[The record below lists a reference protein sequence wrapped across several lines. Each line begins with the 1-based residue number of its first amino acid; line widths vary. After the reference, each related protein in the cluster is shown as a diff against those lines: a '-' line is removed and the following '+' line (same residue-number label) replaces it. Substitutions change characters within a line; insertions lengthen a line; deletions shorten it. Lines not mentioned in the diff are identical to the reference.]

1 MDYNVV
7 IVRFGEMSTKGK
19 NKRDFVFRLAHS
31 IRLNLRNYEDDY
43 EMIIRH
49 DHIYLNIKNKIDNL
63 VDILKEISGM
73 YSFSL
78 ALKIDPDFENVKSEA
93 LRILKEEKGSTFK
106 IHARRIDKS
115 YPYISDEINRAIAGI
130 ILKNTDKT
138 VDVHNP
144 DITLDIEIRDDGAY
158 LFTTT
163 VKGMGGYP
171 SGSTGKCLMMISG
184 GIDSPVASYLLI
196 RRGIEI
202 TCIHFASPPYT
213 NSGVIDKL
221 EDLLHTL
228 NKFQPKI
235 RLFIVPFTKIQEKI
249 YEISTE
255 GYPITIMRRM
265 MYRIASRL
273 AVRLKIPCL
282 ATGESV
288 GQVASQTLDSLNV
301 INEVTNM
308 AVLRPLCTYDKV
320 DIIKISKKIG
330 TYDISIRPFEDCC
343 TIFAPVKPKTSPH
356 LDECRHIESKFDFE
370 PLIEEALNN
379 LDVIYIKQKMKR
391 GCQKTNL

>member
-1 MDYNVV
+1 MEYNVV

-19 NKRDFVFRLAHS
+19 NKRDFVFKLAHS
-31 IRLNLRNYEDDY
+31 IRLALRDYEDDY

-49 DHIYLNIKNKIDNL
+49 DHIYLNIKNPIYNL
-63 VDILKEISGM
+63 VEILKDISGM

-78 ALKIDPDFENVKSEA
+78 SLKIDQDYDNLLEESTKIIKESEG
-93 LRILKEEKGSTFK
+93 KTFK
-106 IHARRIDKS
+106 IRTRRIDKS
-115 YPYISDEINRAIAGI
+115 YPFISDEINRAIATQ
-130 ILKNTDKT
+130 ILKTTDKK

-144 DITLDIEIRDDGAY
+144 DTLLDIEIREDGAY
-158 LFTTT
+158 LFTETI
-163 VKGMGGYP
+163 KGLGGYP
-171 SGSTGKCLMMISG
+171 SGSTGRALMMISG
-184 GIDSPVASYLLI
+184 GIDSPVATYLLM

-221 EDLLHTL
+221 EDLLHQL
-228 NKFQPKI
+228 NKYQPKI

-249 YEISTE
+249 YEVSSE

-265 MYRIASRL
+265 MYRIATRL
-273 AVRLKIPCL
+273 AIKLHLPCL

-288 GQVASQTLDSLNV
+288 GQVASQTLESLNV

-308 AVLRPLCTYDKV
+308 VILRPLCTYDKV
-320 DIIKISKKIG
+320 DIIKLSEKIG

-343 TIFAPVKPKTSPH
+343 TIFAPVKPKTAPH
-356 LDECRHIESKFDFE
+356 LDECLRIESRFDFE
-370 PLIEEALNN
+370 PLIDEALNN
-379 LDVIYIKQKMKR
+379 LEVKYIK
-391 GCQKTNL
+391 

>member
-1 MDYNVV
+1 MEYNVV
-7 IVRFGEMSTKGK
+7 IIRFGEMSTKGK
-19 NKRDFVFRLAHS
+19 NKRDFVFKLAHS
-31 IRLNLRNYEDDY
+31 IRIALRDYEDDY
-43 EMIIRH
+43 EMVIRH
-49 DHIYLNIKNKIDNL
+49 DHIYLNIKNPIYEL
-63 VDILKEISGM
+63 VDILKEVSGM

-78 ALKIDPDFENVKSEA
+78 SLKIDQDFDNLKAEA
-93 LRILKEEKGSTFK
+93 LRIVKEAEGKTFK
-106 IHARRIDKS
+106 IRTRRIDKS
-115 YPYISDEINRAIAGI
+115 YPFISDEINRAIATE
-130 ILKNTDKT
+130 ILKTTDKK

-144 DITLDIEIRDDGAY
+144 DTLLDIEIREDGAY
-158 LFTTT
+158 LFTET

-171 SGSTGKCLMMISG
+171 SGSTGRALMMISG
-184 GIDSPVASYLLI
+184 GIDSPVASYLLM
-196 RRGIEI
+196 RRGIEL

-221 EDLLHTL
+221 EDLLHQL
-228 NKFQPKI
+228 NKYQPKI

-249 YEISTE
+249 YEVSTE

-273 AVRLKIPCL
+273 ATKLKLPCL

-288 GQVASQTLDSLNV
+288 GQVASQTLESLNV
-301 INEVTNM
+301 INEVTNI

-320 DIIKISKKIG
+320 DIIKLSEKIG

-343 TIFAPVKPKTSPH
+343 TIFAPVKPKTAPH
-356 LDECRHIESKFDFE
+356 LDECQKIESKFDFE

-379 LDVIYIKQKMKR
+379 LELKYIK
-391 GCQKTNL
+391 

>member
-379 LDVIYIKQKMKR
+379 LDVRYIK
-391 GCQKTNL
+391 

>member
-1 MDYNVV
+1 MEYNVV
-7 IVRFGEMSTKGK
+7 IIRFGEMSTKGK
-19 NKRDFVFRLAHS
+19 NKRDFVFKLAHS
-31 IRLNLRNYEDDY
+31 IRLALREFEDDY

-49 DHIYLNIKNKIDNL
+49 DHIYLNIKNQIKNL
-63 VDILKEISGM
+63 PKILKEVSGM

-78 ALKIDPDFENVKSEA
+78 ALKIDQDFDNVKETAFKIISESS
-93 LRILKEEKGSTFK
+93 GNTFK
-106 IHARRIDKS
+106 IRTRRIDKS
-115 YPYISDEINRAIAGI
+115 YPFISDEMNRAIATE
-130 ILKNTDKT
+130 ILKAGVKK

-144 DITLDIEIRDDGAY
+144 DVLLDIEIREDGAY
-158 LFTTT
+158 LFTETI
-163 VKGMGGYP
+163 KGMGGYP
-171 SGSTGKCLMMISG
+171 SGSTGKALMMLSG

-202 TCIHFASPPYT
+202 TCIHFAAPPYT

-221 EDLLHTL
+221 EDLLRTL
-228 NKFQPKI
+228 NKYQPKI

-265 MYRIASRL
+265 MYRIADRL
-273 AVRLKIPCL
+273 AKRLHLPAL

-308 AVLRPLCTYDKV
+308 PVLRPLCTYDKV
-320 DIIKISKKIG
+320 DIIKISEKIG

-356 LDECRHIESKFDFE
+356 LDECEHIESKFDFE
-370 PLIEEALNN
+370 PLINEALDN
-379 LDVIYIKQKMKR
+379 LDVRYIK
-391 GCQKTNL
+391 

>member
-31 IRLNLRNYEDDY
+31 IRLNLRDYEDDY
-43 EMIIRH
+43 EMVIRH

-78 ALKIDPDFENVKSEA
+78 ALKIDADLENIKEEA
-93 LRILKEEKGSTFK
+93 LNIFKESEGKTFK

-115 YPYISDEINRAIAGI
+115 YPFLSDEINRTIAGV

-163 VKGMGGYP
+163 IKGMGGYP
-171 SGSTGKCLMMISG
+171 SGSTGKCLMMLSG

-202 TCIHFASPPYT
+202 TCIHFAAPPYT

-228 NKFQPKI
+228 NKYQPKI

-273 AVRLKIPCL
+273 ATRLRIPCL

-320 DIIKISKKIG
+320 DIIKISEKIG
-330 TYDISIRPFEDCC
+330 TYEISIRPFEDCC

-356 LDECRHIESKFDFE
+356 LDECKHIESKFDFE

-379 LDVIYIKQKMKR
+379 LDVRYIK
-391 GCQKTNL
+391 

>member
-1 MDYNVV
+1 MEYNVV

-19 NKRDFVFRLAHS
+19 NKKDFVFKLAHS
-31 IRLNLRNYEDDY
+31 IRLALRDYEDDY

-49 DHIYLNIKNKIDNL
+49 DHIYLNIKNPIYNL
-63 VDILKEISGM
+63 VEILKDISGM

-78 ALKIDPDFENVKSEA
+78 SLKIDQDYDNLLEESTRIIKESEG
-93 LRILKEEKGSTFK
+93 KTFK
-106 IHARRIDKS
+106 IRTRRIDKS
-115 YPYISDEINRAIAGI
+115 YPFISDEINRAIATQ
-130 ILKNTDKT
+130 ILKTTDKK

-144 DITLDIEIRDDGAY
+144 DTLLDIEIREDGAY
-158 LFTTT
+158 LFTETI
-163 VKGMGGYP
+163 KGLGGYP
-171 SGSTGKCLMMISG
+171 SGSTGRALMMISG
-184 GIDSPVASYLLI
+184 GIDSPVATYLLM

-221 EDLLHTL
+221 EDLLHQL
-228 NKFQPKI
+228 NKYQPKI

-249 YEISTE
+249 YEVSSE

-265 MYRIASRL
+265 MYRIATRL
-273 AVRLKIPCL
+273 AIKLHLPCL

-288 GQVASQTLDSLNV
+288 GQVASQTLESLNV

-308 AVLRPLCTYDKV
+308 AILRPLCTYDKV
-320 DIIKISKKIG
+320 DIIKLSEKIG

-343 TIFAPVKPKTSPH
+343 TIFAPVKPKTAPH
-356 LDECRHIESKFDFE
+356 LDECLGIESRFDFE
-370 PLIEEALNN
+370 PLIDEALNN
-379 LDVIYIKQKMKR
+379 LEVKYIK
-391 GCQKTNL
+391 

>member
-31 IRLNLRNYEDDY
+31 IRLNLRDYEDDY
-43 EMIIRH
+43 EMVIRH

-78 ALKIDPDFENVKSEA
+78 ALKIDADLENIKEEA
-93 LRILKEEKGSTFK
+93 LNIFKESEGKTFK

-115 YPYISDEINRAIAGI
+115 YPFLSDEINRTIAGV

-163 VKGMGGYP
+163 IKGMGGYP
-171 SGSTGKCLMMISG
+171 SGSTGKCLMMLSG

-202 TCIHFASPPYT
+202 TCIHFAAPPYT

-228 NKFQPKI
+228 NKYQPKI

-273 AVRLKIPCL
+273 AIRLRIPCL

-320 DIIKISKKIG
+320 DIIKISEKIG
-330 TYDISIRPFEDCC
+330 TYEISIRPFEDCC

-356 LDECRHIESKFDFE
+356 LDECKHIESKFDFE

-379 LDVIYIKQKMKR
+379 LDVRYIK
-391 GCQKTNL
+391 